1 MAKFTKFGLSNTGE
15 LVYRSSGRLA
25 PSSYTV
31 RGSTVYGKDGRK
43 IGQIGKGTKKEQTTI
58 RRAST
63 RRKEGS
69 KPLYKAPRKVGERK
83 IRQVFEDIRKARSR
97 AKRQIQGPVR
107 PRSMIFDPSQ
117 QESLAKSVKSM
128 AKLSA
133 GSDYILKQ
141 KINAMTPANLTM
153 LYNDPNGELIFE
165 VYFDYGGIANTPKGL
180 QATEESKKNAKLLVD
195 AYERKF
201 GKIPVQGQL

>member
-15 LVYRSSGRLA
+15 LVYRSSGKLA

-43 IGQIGKGTKKEQTTI
+43 VGQIGKGTKKEQATI

-63 RRKEGS
+63 RRREGA
-69 KPLYKAPRKVGERK
+69 KPLYKAPKRVGERK

-97 AKRQIQGPVR
+97 AKRNIQGPVR
-107 PRSMIFDPSQ
+107 PQSMIFDSKAMADL
-117 QESLAKSVKSM
+117 EKSVKSM
-128 AKLSA
+128 AKMSA
-133 GSDYILKQ
+133 GNDYLLKQ
-141 KINAMTPANLTM
+141 KINAMTKENLTM

-165 VYFDYGGIANTPKGL
+165 VYFDYGGIANTSKGL
-180 QATEESKKNAKLLVD
+180 QPTEESKKNAKLLVD

-201 GKIPVQGQL
+201 GPIPVQGQL